1 LSPKYSSSPELRL
14 RIGKS
19 RSRQALYLGLCFTTC
34 YALFLLHRDGYTCL
48 CLPLFPLA
56 TFLLWRLRRPTLSV
70 VELCWRQG
78 VWTIESAYH
87 SQLII
92 PGARS
97 TVLPWV
103 IYLPVSVLSEGR
115 KGCLWIF
122 LDSVPGE
129 HWRQLRARLNLGVGQ
144 SEPGFPR

>member
-1 LSPKYSSSPELRL
+1 MSARYSSSPELRL

-19 RSRQALYLGLCFTTC
+19 RSRHALYLALCLTTC
-34 YALFLLHRDGYTCL
+34 YALFLLHRDGYTYL
-48 CLPLFPLA
+48 CLPLLPLA
-56 TFLLWRLRRPTLSV
+56 TFLLWRLRRPTSSV

-78 VWTIESAYH
+78 VWTLERAH
-87 SQLII
+87 QLGVII

-103 IYLPVSVLSEGR
+103 IYLPFSVLSEGR
-115 KGCLWIF
+115 KDYLWIF
-122 LDSVPGE
+122 LDSVPAE
-129 HWRQLRARLNLGVGQ
+129 PWRQLRARLNLGVGQ

>member
-1 LSPKYSSSPELRL
+1 LSPRYSSSPELRL

-19 RSRQALYLGLCFTTC
+19 RSRHALYLALCFTTG
-34 YALFLLHRDGYTCL
+34 YALFLLYRDGYTCL

-56 TFLLWRLRRPTLSV
+56 IFLLWRLCRPTSSV

-78 VWTIESAYH
+78 VWTIESACQ
-87 SQLII
+87 SRVII

-103 IYLPVSVLSEGR
+103 IYLPFNVLWEGR

>member
-19 RSRQALYLGLCFTTC
+19 RSRHALYLALCFTTC
-34 YALFLLHRDGYTCL
+34 YALFLLHRDGYTWL

-56 TFLLWRLRRPTLSV
+56 TFLLWRLRRPTSNV
-70 VELCWRQG
+70 VELCWRQD
-78 VWTIESAYH
+78 VWTIERAHQSRV
-87 SQLII
+87 II

-103 IYLPVSVLSEGR
+103 IYLPFTVLSEGR
-115 KGCLWIF
+115 KDCLWIF

-129 HWRQLRARLNLGVGQ
+129 HWRQLRARVNLGVRQ
-144 SEPGFPR
+144 SAPGFPR

>member
-1 LSPKYSSSPELRL
+1 LSARYSSSPALRL

-19 RSRQALYLGLCFTTC
+19 RARHALYLALCFTTC
-34 YALFLLHRDGYTCL
+34 YALFLLHRDGYTYL

-56 TFLLWRLRRPTLSV
+56 TFLLWRLRRPTSNV
-70 VELCWRQG
+70 VELCWRQD
-78 VWTIESAYH
+78 VWTIERAHQSRV
-87 SQLII
+87 II

-103 IYLPVSVLSEGR
+103 IYLPFTVLSEGR
-115 KGCLWIF
+115 KDCLWIF

-129 HWRQLRARLNLGVGQ
+129 HWRQLRARVNLGVRQ
-144 SEPGFPR
+144 SAPGFPR